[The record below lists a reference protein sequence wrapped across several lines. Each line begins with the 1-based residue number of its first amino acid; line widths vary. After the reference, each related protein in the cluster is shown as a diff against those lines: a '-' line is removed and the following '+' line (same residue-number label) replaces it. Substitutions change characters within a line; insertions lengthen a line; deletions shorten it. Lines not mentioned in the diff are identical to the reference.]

1 MNVVSVPKL
10 SYEDARICEGELNEL
25 EFMKALKSMQN
36 NTSLGNNALR
46 KEFGDAFWNEIN
58 KSPFMN
64 FIMEAREKK
73 KLSPS
78 QIKL

>member
-10 SYEDARICEGELNEL
+10 SYEYARICEGELNEL

-46 KEFGDAFWNEIN
+46 KEFGDAFWNEI

>member
-1 MNVVSVPKL
+1 
-10 SYEDARICEGELNEL
+10 
-25 EFMKALKSMQN
+25 MKALKSMQN
-36 NTSLGNNALR
+36 NNSRGNDALT
-46 KEFGDAFWNEIN
+46 KELGDAFWNEI

-73 KLSPS
+73 KLGPS

>member
-46 KEFGDAFWNEIN
+46 KEFGDAFWNEI
-58 KSPFMN
+58 KSFHE
-64 FIMEAREKK
+64 FYYGSKRKK
-73 KLSPS
+73 E
-78 QIKL
+78 IKSFSN

>member
-46 KEFGDAFWNEIN
+46 KEFGDAFWNEI

-78 QIKL
+78 QIKP

>member
-46 KEFGDAFWNEIN
+46 KEFGDAFWNEI

-64 FIMEAREKK
+64 FIMEAKEKK

>member
-1 MNVVSVPKL
+1 
-10 SYEDARICEGELNEL
+10 
-25 EFMKALKSMQN
+25 MKDLKSMQN
-36 NTSLGNNALR
+36 NTSLGNDAWT
-46 KEFGDAFWNEIN
+46 KEFGDGFWNEI

-78 QIKL
+78 QIKP

>member
-1 MNVVSVPKL
+1 MVNVVSVPKL

-46 KEFGDAFWNEIN
+46 KEFGDAFWNEI

-78 QIKL
+78 QMKL

>member
-46 KEFGDAFWNEIN
+46 KEFGDAFWNEI

-78 QIKL
+78 LIKL